1 MTCISCVAVICGGC
15 VGGHI
20 YVQTCAGHNHM
31 LKKKTQGIDLV
42 AMCLTVVS
50 LHLAPVWCMVAL

>member
-1 MTCISCVAVICGGC
+1 MTCISCVGVICGAQS
-15 VGGHI
+15 H
-20 YVQTCAGHNHM
+20 AGHNHNHRTQ
-31 LKKKTQGIDLV
+31 KTQGIDLV

>member
-1 MTCISCVAVICGGC
+1 MTCISCVAVICG
-15 VGGHI
+15 
-20 YVQTCAGHNHM
+20 VQTCAGHNHM